1 MKKHKILLV
10 DSDPKNLRILQ
21 NNFIEA
27 HYEVDQAVTDS
38 EAYKKIQECP
48 YDLVISEVASQ
59 GIDGYRLLEQIQRD
73 FVDAHVPI
81 VFLTQKSDVY
91 NRVKSFRLGA
101 KDYIVKP
108 IHVKEILARVEMLL
122 SRLER
127 RQEEATIAK
136 KKFVGRLEDL
146 SLAELIEAFGV
157 ERKTG
162 TLSLFNENGLAGQ
175 VLFKDGSV
183 VHAATAFLK
192 AEDAVYKM
200 MSWRKG
206 RFTMLF
212 SDVDVVDEIGMSN
225 MGLLLQ
231 GAKMMEEREELL
243 QQLPSLDAV
252 LITTA
257 NFKKIIAKKDLA
269 TDLEQFIA
277 LFDGERSLGRIV
289 DESPY
294 DEITA
299 LKRILKLYRLGFL
312 NVLKDFSA
320 EPSDASLLAEE
331 PFEPISAEMLKR
343 EEESFPALEA
353 TPASAESIS
362 REAELIEAEEESD
375 TFTPRETMTTVAE
388 SGESDLDAE
397 EEVAYDSFIRPPA
410 KTFHPHSL
418 QIDED
423 FVLREADKPELEEK
437 IEFIPNSFD
446 EETTMEPEPLGP
458 IEQVIGPEALEED
471 KQWIEAEV
479 EQEGERVLDLEAEP
493 EDRGGRGPD
502 EPYPQN
508 WREELRETEDFAA
521 LLDRKQPVE
530 DFEFLGEETDSEL
543 AHERSW
549 LEEPS
554 HLEEEPQNG
563 EIKPEMPVGVE
574 IPDSAVREAEVQSLF
589 IKAKGGVLV
598 LGTDTSERKKMLEIL
613 AAGKTKIMPAPL
625 PEYSEISYGT
635 AEFLGGG
642 LLNLI
647 SLTLEKEFATLID
660 YFAPS
665 ILGYILLVDPSRADW
680 NYYGYLIKVLR
691 DKLQGPGMIVI
702 QAHNGKSE
710 LLDTVTLRKKLSLK
724 DSETIQV
731 CGDLDQVLAKRIIFS
746 LFEPYTRKREA
757 KVTSK
762 KQFTPSTK

>member
-1 MKKHKILLV
+1 MRKILLV

-21 NNFIEA
+21 NNFIEV
-27 HYEVDQAVTDS
+27 HYEVDQAITDP
-38 EAYKKIQECP
+38 EAYKKIQEKS
-48 YDLVISEVASQ
+48 YDLVISEVAGP
-59 GIDGYRLLEQIQRD
+59 GIDGYRLLEQMQRE

-127 RQEEATIAK
+127 RKEEATIAK

-175 VLFKDGSV
+175 VLFKNGSV
-183 VHAATAFLK
+183 YHAATAFLK
-192 AEDAVYKM
+192 AEDAIYKM
-200 MSWRKG
+200 MSWHKG

-212 SDVDVVDEIGMSN
+212 SDIEAVDDIGMSN

-257 NFKKIIAKKDLA
+257 NFKKIITKKDLA
-269 TDLEQFIA
+269 TDLEQFIT
-277 LFDGERSLGRIV
+277 LFDGERTLGRII

-312 NVLKDFSA
+312 NVLKDFSG
-320 EPSDASLLAEE
+320 EPTDASLLAEE
-331 PFEPISAEMLKR
+331 PFDPVTAEMLER
-343 EEESFPALEA
+343 EQGQFPTLEQASPTIEGIPQEPELMEEEA
-353 TPASAESIS
+353 
-362 REAELIEAEEESD
+362 ESD
-375 TFTPRETMTTVAE
+375 TLTPWETATFELE
-388 SGESDLDAE
+388 STEPSSDAE
-397 EEVAYDSFIRPPA
+397 EKAPYDSFIRSPGT
-410 KTFHPHSL
+410 TFDRHSL
-418 QIDED
+418 QIDEE
-423 FVLREADKPELEEK
+423 FVLREAEKPEEEEK
-437 IEFIPNSFD
+437 VEFIPNSYIED
-446 EETTMEPEPLGP
+446 NSVAAEPLGP
-458 IEQVIGPEALEED
+458 IEQAIGHEE
-471 KQWIEAEV
+471 KE
-479 EQEGERVLDLEAEP
+479 EGEHFISLEAKESAD
-493 EDRGGRGPD
+493 EEYGLD

-508 WREELRETEDFAA
+508 WQEELRETEDFAA
-521 LLDRKQPVE
+521 LLDQEQSVE
-530 DFEFLGEETDSEL
+530 DLIQFTDVETASEL
-543 AHERSW
+543 TAEAERQSAHSF
-549 LEEPS
+549 
-554 HLEEEPQNG
+554 LEEEPKNG
-563 EIKPEMPVGVE
+563 EIQSETVVPEESQANDAEEVE
-574 IPDSAVREAEVQSLF
+574 AKALF
-589 IKAKGGVLV
+589 KRAKGGVLV

-613 AAGKTKIMPAPL
+613 AAGKTKLMPAPL
-625 PEYSEISYGT
+625 PEYSDISYGT

-660 YFAPS
+660 YFAPK
-665 ILGYILLVDPSRADW
+665 ILGYILLVDPTRVDW
-680 NYYGYLIKVLR
+680 DYYGYLIKVLR
-691 DKLQGPGMIVI
+691 DKLHAPGMVVI
-702 QAHNGKSE
+702 QASNGKSE
-710 LLDTVTLRKKLSLK
+710 LFDTVLLRKKLSLK
-724 DSETIQV
+724 DSESIQV
-731 CGDLDQVLAKRIIFS
+731 CEEFDQILAKRIIFS
-746 LFEPYTRKREA
+746 LFEPYT
-757 KVTSK
+757 K
-762 KQFTPSTK
+762 KHKESPSAQRQVLTSTK